1 MAPPEDLLFS
11 KEHEWVQIEGD
22 AATIGV
28 TDYAQN
34 ALGDIVYVE
43 LPKVGSTIA
52 QFANVGVIESV
63 KAVSDLFTPIS
74 GEVVEVNAALDGD
87 PAAVNREPYGAG
99 WLLKI
104 RPVESGR
111 DKKSALTRRVREN
124 RHRLVVPRAA
134 RASAVHRI
142 ADAEALRVGQV
153 GIAVKIVRDEV
164 KDVSLLLRRELAARH
179 LPVSHV
185 EPDAPGDPAVGE
197 PSQRTIGPL
206 AGDVLCKTRRER
218 FAARRVLRA

>member
-1 MAPPEDLLFS
+1 MAPNEDLLFS
-11 KEHEWVQIEGD
+11 KEHEWVRIEGD

-52 QFANVGVIESV
+52 QFANIGVIESV

-74 GEVVEVNAALDGD
+74 GEVVAVNAALDGD

-104 RPVESGR
+104 KPS
-111 DKKSALTRRVREN
+111 K
-124 RHRLVVPRAA
+124 P
-134 RASAVHRI
+134 
-142 ADAEALRVGQV
+142 
-153 GIAVKIVRDEV
+153 DET
-164 KDVSLLLRRELAARH
+164 KSLLSLAEYEKIAT
-179 LPVSHV
+179 
-185 EPDAPGDPAVGE
+185 D
-197 PSQRTIGPL
+197 
-206 AGDVLCKTRRER
+206 
-218 FAARRVLRA
+218 